1 MDEKKLKALAAELA
15 KGLKTEADL
24 NQFSRMLTKLT
35 VETALNAELTDH
47 LGHEKNAPKKGSNTR
62 NGYSSKT
69 LLCDDGEIE
78 LNTPRDR
85 ENTFEPQLIKK
96 NQTRSTQMDSQILSL
111 YAKGMTTREIV
122 ATFKEM
128 YDADV
133 SPTLISKV
141 TDAVKE
147 QVTEWQNR
155 QLDALYPIVYM
166 GCIVAKVH
174 QNGSVINKAVFLALG
189 INTEGQKELLGMW
202 LAENE
207 GAKFWLSVLT
217 ELKNRGLQDILIACV
232 DGLKGFPD
240 AINSVYPQ
248 THIQLYIIHMVRN
261 SLKYVS
267 WKDYKAVTSGLKAVY
282 QAPTEEAALMALD
295 AFAGEWDDKYPQI
308 SKSWRAH
315 WENLNTFF
323 GYPPDI
329 RKAIYTTNA
338 IESLNSVI
346 RAAIKKRK
354 VFPTDDSVRKVVY
367 LAIKDASKKWSMP
380 IQNWRLAMSRF
391 IIEFGDCCGQLKL
404 ATALE
409 FFQYRFSDSF
419 GGNPPLYSCGLS
431 AL

>member
-24 NQFSRMLTKLT
+24 NAFSRMLTKLT
-35 VETALNAELTDH
+35 VETALNAELTEH
-47 LGHEKNAPKKGSNTR
+47 LGHEKNTPKSGSNTR

-96 NQTRSTQMDSQILSL
+96 NQTRITQMDSQILSL

-147 QVTEWQNR
+147 QVAEWQNR

-166 GCIVAKVH
+166 DCIVVKVR

-240 AINSVYPQ
+240 AIISVYPQ
-248 THIQLYIIHMVRN
+248 THIQLCIIHMVRN

-267 WKDYKAVTSGLKAVY
+267 WKDYKAVTSGLKMVY

-295 AFAGEWDDKYPQI
+295 KFAEAWDDKYPQI
-308 SKSWRAH
+308 SKSWRTH

-338 IESLNSVI
+338 IESVNSVI

-391 IIEFGDCCGQLKL
+391 IIEFGDRL
-404 ATALE
+404 
-409 FFQYRFSDSF
+409 SDH
-419 GGNPPLYSCGLS
+419 L
-431 AL
+431 

>member
-15 KGLKTEADL
+15 KGLKTEAGL

-47 LGHEKNAPKKGSNTR
+47 LGHEKNAPKTGTNTR
-62 NGYSSKT
+62 NGYSSKM
-69 LLCDDGEIE
+69 LLCDDGEIG

-85 ENTFEPQLIKK
+85 ENTFEPLLIKK
-96 NQTRSTQMDSQILSL
+96 NQTRITQMDRQILSL

-122 ATFKEM
+122 DTFKEM

-133 SPTLISKV
+133 SPALISKV

-147 QVTEWQNR
+147 QVAEWQNR
-155 QLDALYPIVYM
+155 QLDALYTIVYLD
-166 GCIVAKVH
+166 CIVVKVR
-174 QNGSVINKAVFLALG
+174 QNGGVINKAVFLAPG
-189 INTEGQKELLGMW
+189 INTEGRKELPGMW

-207 GAKFWLSVLT
+207 GAKFWLNVLT

-248 THIQLYIIHMVRN
+248 THIQLCIIHMVRN
-261 SLKYVS
+261 RLKYVA
-267 WKDYKAVTSGLKAVY
+267 WKDYKAVTGGLKTVY
-282 QAPTEEAALMALD
+282 QAPTEAAARMALD
-295 AFAGEWDDKYPQI
+295 AFAEEWDDKYPQI

-315 WENLNTFF
+315 GENLNTFF
-323 GYPPDI
+323 GYPSDI

-354 VFPTDDSVRKVVY
+354 VFPTDDSVRKVIY
-367 LAIKDASKKWSMP
+367 LAIQSASKKWSMP
-380 IQNWRLAMSRF
+380 VQNCRLAMSRF
-391 IIEFGDCCGQLKL
+391 IIEFGD
-404 ATALE
+404 
-409 FFQYRFSDSF
+409 R
-419 GGNPPLYSCGLS
+419 LS
-431 AL
+431 VHL

>member
-15 KGLKTEADL
+15 KGIKTEADL
-24 NQFSRMLTKLT
+24 NAFSRMLTKLT
-35 VETALNAELTDH
+35 VETALNAELTEH
-47 LGHEKNAPKKGSNTR
+47 LGHEKNAPKSGSNTR

-85 ENTFEPQLIKK
+85 ENSFEPQLIKK
-96 NQTRSTQMDSQILSL
+96 NQTRITQMDSQILSL

-133 SPTLISKV
+133 SPALISKV

-147 QVTEWQNR
+147 QVIEWQNR
-155 QLDALYPIVYM
+155 PLESLYPIVYLD
-166 GCIVAKVH
+166 CIVVKVRH
-174 QNGSVINKAVFLALG
+174 NGSVINKAVFLALG

-202 LAENE
+202 IAENE
-207 GAKFWLSVLT
+207 GAKFWLNVLT

-248 THIQLYIIHMVRN
+248 THIQLCIIHMVRN

-267 WKDYKAVTSGLKAVY
+267 WKDYKGVTSGLKAVY
-282 QAPTEEAALMALD
+282 QSPTEEGALQALED
-295 AFAGEWDDKYPQI
+295 FAGIWDDKYPQI
-308 SKSWRAH
+308 SRSWRAH

-346 RAAIKKRK
+346 RQAIKKRK
-354 VFPTDDSVRKVVY
+354 AFPTDDSVRKVIY
-367 LAIKDASKKWSMP
+367 LAIQSASKKWSMP

-391 IIEFGDCCGQLKL
+391 IIEFGDRIDGHL
-404 ATALE
+404 
-409 FFQYRFSDSF
+409 
-419 GGNPPLYSCGLS
+419 
-431 AL
+431 

>member
-47 LGHEKNAPKKGSNTR
+47 LGHEKNAPKSGSNTR

-96 NQTRSTQMDSQILSL
+96 NQTRITQMDSQILSL

-166 GCIVAKVH
+166 DCIVVKVR

-248 THIQLYIIHMVRN
+248 THIQLCIIHMVRN

-267 WKDYKAVTSGLKAVY
+267 WKDYKAITSGLKAVY

-295 AFAGEWDDKYPQI
+295 AFAGKWDDKYPQI
-308 SKSWRAH
+308 SKSWHAH

-338 IESLNSVI
+338 IESLNRVI

-391 IIEFGDCCGQLKL
+391 IIEFGDRL
-404 ATALE
+404 
-409 FFQYRFSDSF
+409 SDH
-419 GGNPPLYSCGLS
+419 L
-431 AL
+431 